1 MPNGNILAGSV
12 MMRMANQFFRFD
24 FIKFSSTMRQM
35 TQTPRRTF
43 ILLVQMHVQ
52 LRQVN
57 Q

>member
-1 MPNGNILAGSV
+1 MPNGNILAVSV